1 MISIITPKINET
13 TATAFTNL
21 GFVLIAKCFSIA
33 PKTKTSSKNNKNFS
47 VQIPPYLQADNPPE
61 NLCFPYILHF

>member
-33 PKTKTSSKNNKNFS
+33 PKAKTSSKNNKNFS
-47 VQIPPYLQADNPPE
+47 V
-61 NLCFPYILHF
+61 